1 MNEEVG
7 QFLAEGE
14 AVFLF
19 QLHVVNQVGVNE
31 HGFAGGIA
39 HGGSTPSVHASGCG
53 FTRCIVLFILASL
66 MNLQHV
72 QLRRATLDD
81 LPKLIALWQRENL
94 PWTVLEKRF
103 TEFQIAEEV
112 EFLAALG
119 VQISGKEGKLH
130 SEAFTHGEQADEL
143 RGKLC
148 ERILNLA
155 RNLGLV
161 RIWTPLESPFWTHN
175 GFHPAT
181 EDNLAKLP
189 QAFAESHANWRVL
202 VLKDEKAAAIS
213 VEKEFE
219 MFKESEREGTER
231 LMRQARV
238 MKMVA
243 IMLAIVLTGLVIV
256 WAIFMARSNFFKR

>member
-1 MNEEVG
+1 M
-7 QFLAEGE
+7 A
-14 AVFLF
+14 
-19 QLHVVNQVGVNE
+19 
-31 HGFAGGIA
+31 
-39 HGGSTPSVHASGCG
+39 P
-53 FTRCIVLFILASL
+53 FILAAP
-66 MNLQHV
+66 MNLQNV

-112 EFLAALG
+112 EFLAAIGL
-119 VQISGKEGKLH
+119 QISGKEAKLH
-130 SEAFTHGEQADEL
+130 SEAFTHSEQADEL
-143 RGKLC
+143 RGKLW
-148 ERILNLA
+148 ERVLNLA

-161 RIWTPLESPFWTHN
+161 RVWTQLAAPCWTQN

-181 EDNLAKLP
+181 EASLAKLP
-189 QAFAESHANWRVL
+189 QAFAENHGNWRVL
-202 VLKDEKAAAIS
+202 VLKDEKATAIS
-213 VEKEFE
+213 IEKEFE

-256 WAIFMARSNFFKR
+256 WAVFMARSNFFQR